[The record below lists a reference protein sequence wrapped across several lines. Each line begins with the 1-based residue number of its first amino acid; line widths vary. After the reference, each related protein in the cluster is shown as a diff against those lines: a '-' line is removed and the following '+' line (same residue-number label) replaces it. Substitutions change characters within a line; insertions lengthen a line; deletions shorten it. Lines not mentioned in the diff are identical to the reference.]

1 MVNVGKG
8 AKTTRQH
15 VSGINSVQQTRRDA
29 PDTRYA
35 YAPTANLLSSSF
47 PHYSLA
53 ASTVA
58 CISLLKLILNRR
70 SCDSW
75 IKLFQHSIVIGWS
88 PSASLKIKQHNRYP
102 LSPRPISTA
111 HAHISVQAKTS
122 VYKEYLR
129 ISVIRSKFRPT
140 SSQERKRC

>member
-1 MVNVGKG
+1 MVNVGEG

-58 CISLLKLILNRR
+58 CIFLVEADPEPTN
-70 SCDSW
+70 CNSW
-75 IKLFQHSIVIGWS
+75 IRLPKHSTMIDLT
-88 PSASLKIKQHNRYP
+88 PNFNL
-102 LSPRPISTA
+102 
-111 HAHISVQAKTS
+111 
-122 VYKEYLR
+122 
-129 ISVIRSKFRPT
+129 
-140 SSQERKRC
+140 